1 MKYFIVTHGC
11 QMNEH
16 DSERIAAILEERGDR
31 PADHIEEAD
40 LILFN
45 TCLVRQ
51 NAEEKVCGQV
61 GALKKWHREKP
72 GRILGVGGCMM
83 QAGSARETLK
93 KSFPQVDL
101 VFGTHNIEKL
111 PDFLDEIQKEKKR
124 IFDISEYEGDFPCH
138 FVRPNSFS
146 AYVNIMTGCNNYC
159 SYCIVPYARGREKS
173 LPPDF
178 ILDQIENLVKEGYQ
192 ELMLLGQNVNSYGKD
207 FDYPFPLLL
216 EDIAKIQGLKRIRFM
231 SSHPMDLSDRLIKT
245 MADHPNIERHFH
257 LPLQSGSDKVLEEMN
272 RRYTREKFL
281 SLVDKLRD
289 TMPEITITTDII
301 VGFPGESEKD
311 HQETLDLCQR
321 VRFDNAFTFLY
332 SPRPGTRAAKRADQ
346 VPPEVASRRFQEL
359 TETLYPIFYEK
370 NQAMVGKR
378 VEVLFD
384 TVSKRAENKISGR
397 DSGARLIHVPGE
409 KDLVGKF
416 RTVKISSANSF
427 ALQGVIEDLIL

>member
-51 NAEEKVCGQV
+51 NAEEKVFGQL

-289 TMPEITITTDII
+289 AMPEITITTDII

-427 ALQGVIEDLIL
+427 ALQGVIEDSIL